1 MSEQEQEQGTPVWH
15 EIVGEGWRP
24 VRIGEKTKKGDE
36 VLHACGWVKA
46 PSGGRFT
53 YERCHKPRRR
63 RKHSWEILVIKDGV
77 SWFRV
82 KAVKPGDYFMVAE
95 NGELVPIEVEE

>member
-1 MSEQEQEQGTPVWH
+1 MSEQEQCTPVWH
-15 EIVGEGWRP
+15 AIVGEGWRP
-24 VRIGEKTKKGDE
+24 VLLGEKTRKGDE

-77 SWFRV
+77 DYCRM
-82 KAVKPGDYFMVAE
+82 KAVKPGECLMVNE
-95 NGELVPIEVEE
+95 NGELIPVEVER

>member
-1 MSEQEQEQGTPVWH
+1 MSDEQDTPVWH
-15 EIVGEGWRP
+15 AIVGEGWRP
-24 VRIGEKTKKGDE
+24 VQFGEETRQDDE
-36 VLHACGWVKA
+36 VLDAGGWRPCCVHQFSYA
-46 PSGGRFT
+46 RDSM
-53 YERCHKPRRR
+53 PRRR
-63 RKHSWEILVIKDGV
+63 RKHSWEILLIKDGV